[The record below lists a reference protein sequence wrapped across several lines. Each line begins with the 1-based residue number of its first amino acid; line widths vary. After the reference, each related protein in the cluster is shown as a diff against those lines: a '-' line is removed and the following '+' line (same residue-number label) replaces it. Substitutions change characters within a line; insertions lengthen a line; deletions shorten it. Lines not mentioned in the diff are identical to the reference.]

1 MKKKTARLEFRSC
14 KILSSPLGCPKAE
27 SKCNNLLIV
36 FFYLNVAV
44 DLDGSGTIEFD
55 EFLAIMLKIKRGKS
69 TGPEQ
74 NSAIFDFFQ
83 STLIFIIEL
92 SKGNLGEEYDK
103 NMSFKLNVSQFRRRK
118 ILESIM
124 SNAKDKK

>member
-14 KILSSPLGCPKAE
+14 KILSSLLACRKVE
-27 SKCNNLLIV
+27 RKCNNLLTV
-36 FFYLNVAV
+36 FFFYYNVAV

-83 STLIFIIEL
+83 SIRLVIIEL
-92 SKGNLGEEYDK
+92 SKGNLG
-103 NMSFKLNVSQFRRRK
+103 
-118 ILESIM
+118 
-124 SNAKDKK
+124 